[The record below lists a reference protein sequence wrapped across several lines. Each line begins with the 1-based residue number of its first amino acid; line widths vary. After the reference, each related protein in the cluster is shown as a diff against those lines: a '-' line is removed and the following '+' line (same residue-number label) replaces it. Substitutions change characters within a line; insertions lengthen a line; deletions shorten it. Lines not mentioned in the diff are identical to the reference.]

1 MSAGAGTLERAAEA
15 ASRPGRQR
23 MSDSER
29 VHTLCEA
36 AEAVFLRDGYAAAH
50 MDDVARGA
58 GMSKRTLYQVFPSK
72 AALFEATV
80 SAALGPLALVPAR
93 PQEDD
98 LEAALVAMIEAVGRH
113 LLAPRQ
119 MALFR
124 LVIAEVHRSPELAE
138 AFHRVTVA
146 RGASSLQR
154 LISAEIRRGRLRLT
168 DAKAAARMLYGAA
181 LGPAQLMTLLGLR
194 EPPDEREISQ
204 LAREAVA
211 VFLRGAQVR

>member
-1 MSAGAGTLERAAEA
+1 MSAGTLTLERVSEGAG
-15 ASRPGRQR
+15 RPVRHR
-23 MSDSER
+23 MSDAER
-29 VHTLCEA
+29 ARALCDA

-80 SAALGPLALVPAR
+80 AAALAPLDFEAAR
-93 PQEDD
+93 PRGAD
-98 LEAALVAMIEAVGRH
+98 LEEALIGIIEAVGRH